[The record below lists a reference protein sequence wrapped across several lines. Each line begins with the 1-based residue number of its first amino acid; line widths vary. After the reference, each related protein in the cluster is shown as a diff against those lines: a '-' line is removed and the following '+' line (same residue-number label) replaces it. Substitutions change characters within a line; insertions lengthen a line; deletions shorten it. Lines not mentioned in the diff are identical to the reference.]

1 MTYSL
6 GDYEDEMRRLSGRLD
21 EALEE
26 LRQQAFEKAHK
37 EALYRQARAEAWTR
51 YSMMPFLAK
60 EKEALVDAEVR
71 HEAEARDIA
80 VALAQAALESVRSRR
95 AQISALQSL
104 LAGHRAE
111 AELARFG
118 PSFEP

>member
-6 GDYEDEMRRLSGRLD
+6 GEYEDEMRRLSGRLD
-21 EALEE
+21 EALEL

-37 EALYRQARAEAWTR
+37 EAVYRQAKAEAWVR
-51 YSMMPFLAK
+51 YSLMPFLAK

-80 VALAQAALESVRSRR
+80 SGLREAALESVRSAR
-95 AQISALQSL
+95 AQLSALQSL

-111 AELARFG
+111 AELARYG